1 MLHCAALA
9 APPKVYS
16 HRPAESCSWG
26 FLNDCRC
33 EVYPQAAVIRTS
45 YPIGEAVDGLREQ
58 GEDLTDEDLSHISL
72 LPYRHVLPNGTYFV
86 DAP

>member
-26 FLNDCRC
+26 FLNDCPLR
-33 EVYPQAAVIRTS
+33 
-45 YPIGEAVDGLREQ
+45 GLSTGSGDSDQ
-58 GEDLTDEDLSHISL
+58 LSTVKPPTH
-72 LPYRHVLPNGTYFV
+72 YK
-86 DAP
+86 